1 VRAAVL
7 HGVGGLR
14 VEELPDPVPG
24 PGEVLLGIE
33 SALTCGTDHKAYLRG
48 HPRYLRAGGVLG
60 HEYAGRILATGRG
73 VTSVR
78 AGERVIAANSAPC
91 GACFQCERER
101 WSLCENLTYV
111 FGGFAEALVV
121 PSAVVEH
128 NLHPLPETLS
138 MEIAPIY
145 EPLACALKAVR
156 GLAPEPSSRALVL
169 GAGALGLL
177 LTAVLARRGV
187 EVTVL
192 DPHPDRL
199 DLAHGFGA
207 TAVIAAKKGSPDLA
221 AVRATINAGRG
232 PELVIEA
239 VGQPTAWALALQ
251 MSCAGGTV
259 CLFGGCAMGSSVEL
273 DTHRVHY
280 EELTVRGS
288 YHHDPLAVAEAIK
301 LLQDRSIPW
310 QELIGGEVGLEDLA
324 RVLSGELFP
333 TALKVA
339 VRA

>member
-1 VRAAVL
+1 MRAAVL
-7 HGVGGLR
+7 HGVGDLR
-14 VEELPDPVPG
+14 VEALPDPVPG
-24 PGEVLLGIE
+24 PGEVLLGVE
-33 SALTCGTDHKAYLRG
+33 SALTCGTDRKAYLRG

-60 HEYAGRILATGRG
+60 HEYAGKILATGRG
-73 VTSVR
+73 VTSVKE
-78 AGERVIAANSAPC
+78 GDRVIAANSAPC

-101 WSLCENLTYV
+101 WSLCESLTYV

-121 PSAVVEH
+121 PAVVVEH
-128 NLHPLPETLS
+128 NLHPLPETLP

-156 GLAPEPSSRALVL
+156 GLDPQASSQALVL

-177 LTAVLARRGV
+177 LTAALSRRGV

-192 DPHPDRL
+192 DPHPERL
-199 DLAHGFGA
+199 ELAHGYGA
-207 TAVIAAKKGSPDLA
+207 KAVLAAKKGSSDVA

-239 VGQPTAWALALQ
+239 VGQPTAWALALE

-259 CLFGGCAMGSSVEL
+259 CLFGGCATGSSVEL

-280 EELTVRGS
+280 EELGVRGC
-288 YHHDPLAVAEAIK
+288 YHHDPPAVAEAIE

-310 QELIGGEVGLEDLA
+310 HQLIGGEVGLDDLE
-324 RVLSGELFP
+324 RVLTGELFP